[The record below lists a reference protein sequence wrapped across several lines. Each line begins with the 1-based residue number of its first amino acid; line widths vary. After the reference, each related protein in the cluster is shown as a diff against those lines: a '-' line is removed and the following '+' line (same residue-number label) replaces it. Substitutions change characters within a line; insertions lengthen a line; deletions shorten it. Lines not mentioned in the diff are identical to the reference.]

1 MAQQITTID
10 QGSAADEGG
19 AVSVTRCS
27 ATTLAAAIPA
37 WVDHRALDA
46 SFPHGYG
53 MPVPAGSADGLR
65 NAAMM
70 HAEALA
76 PSTSHERHGV
86 LMGLRSGT
94 IVRDEDAAE
103 ADATIKLL
111 RVHLDDV
118 PIDILQAACRAYCNA
133 PGRRFFPKSAGE
145 LRTFINPML
154 YERRARAM
162 RLARL
167 ADQAEREDA
176 RSAELAADPLTPEDM
191 REIMAAAKLKA
202 STVATIHS
210 MTERRAAA

>member
-1 MAQQITTID
+1 MGLDITTID
-10 QGSAADEGG
+10 QGSAAGEGG

-27 ATTLAAAIPA
+27 ASMLTAAIPA
-37 WVDHRALDA
+37 WVDHHALDN

-53 MPVPAGSADGLR
+53 MPVPRGAAGALR
-65 NAAMM
+65 NAAML
-70 HAEALA
+70 HAEGLT
-76 PSTSHERHGV
+76 PSTSQERQGV
-86 LMGLRSGT
+86 LMGMRSGT
-94 IVRDEDAAE
+94 IVRDEDPAE
-103 ADATIKLL
+103 ADATLKLL

-118 PIDILQAACRAYCNA
+118 PLDILQAACRAYCNA

-154 YERRARAM
+154 FERRARAM

-176 RSAELAADPLTPEDM
+176 RAAELAADPLTPQAM

-202 STVATIHS
+202 GSIKRILPG
-210 MTERRAAA
+210 EQAAA